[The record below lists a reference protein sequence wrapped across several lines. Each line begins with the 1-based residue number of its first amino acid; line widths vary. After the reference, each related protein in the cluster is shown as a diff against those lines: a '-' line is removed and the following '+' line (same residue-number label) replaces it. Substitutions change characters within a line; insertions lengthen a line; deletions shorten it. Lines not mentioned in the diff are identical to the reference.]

1 MNNRLEQ
8 IAATAS
14 ICALI
19 LGNMETGDF
28 ALLPLTGESLTRP
41 YLERVFWSPRR
52 LRICGVT
59 GLVNGSPRTALSEPL
74 EDEDVDGLAELFTE
88 YCAQVFAERPA
99 LSQALIE
106 RAEGTLTAVLA
117 TPVDDSIGW
126 CERLFW
132 LPDTRD

>member
-74 EDEDVDGLAELFTE
+74 EDEDEDSLAQLFAE

-126 CERLFW
+126 CERLHW